1 MNDGED
7 TKRDDELMALAAR
20 LDRSVTP
27 GRDLWPSI
35 EQAIATPARRQPSF
49 WNGVFAQAAMVLL
62 LVGASSG
69 VTWYVVSAGQPMNVS
84 PVGEAPAYVFE
95 PVSGSFGSR
104 YNLGPDYIDARRNLQ
119 SKLDLELA
127 GLTPEARA
135 EVTKNM
141 ETIRQAIED
150 INIALADEPDNVLLQ
165 ELLLSAYREELSLM
179 RRVDGIVSAAMLRG
193 DF

>member
-7 TKRDDELMALAAR
+7 TMRDDELMALAAR
-20 LDRSVTP
+20 LDKSVTP
-27 GRDLWPSI
+27 ERDLWPSI
-35 EQAIATPARRQPSF
+35 EQAITAPERRQPNF
-49 WNGVFAQAAMVLL
+49 WSGVFAQAAMVLL
-62 LVGASSG
+62 LVGASSA
-69 VTWYVVSAGQPMNVS
+69 VTWYVVSADQQVNVS
-84 PVGEAPAYVFE
+84 PVGEAPTYVFE

-104 YNLGPDYIDARRNLQ
+104 YNLGPDYIDARRDLQ

-141 ETIRQAIED
+141 ATIKQAIED
-150 INIALADEPDNVLLQ
+150 INIALANEPDNVLLQ